1 MSDPLAAVSGK
12 VVAVARGGGAQR
24 VGIDPPQRSC
34 RQQQRDRVRQLGR
47 NQLEQHR
54 LALREASVHC
64 SKRLESY
71 IEDPLR
77 VLPAHRSG
85 ESQRITHGARDDVRT
100 IIAPPHGAKR
110 TWVMLRRAL
119 TAGRRR
125 ACVAVAG
132 DEGGAG
138 GAWQSHH
145 VTGDGDTVGFISLS
159 ITYLWFIRERV
170 QATRQ
175 SDSAAPGFLRQA
187 RRGDRVIGERERRT
201 DDER

>member
-1 MSDPLAAVSGK
+1 MSVLFVSATSYRAVGLHRC
-12 VVAVARGGGAQR
+12 AREETTNNGWQ
-24 VGIDPPQRSC
+24 
-34 RQQQRDRVRQLGR
+34 
-47 NQLEQHR
+47 
-54 LALREASVHC
+54 
-64 SKRLESY
+64 
-71 IEDPLR
+71 
-77 VLPAHRSG
+77 
-85 ESQRITHGARDDVRT
+85 
-100 IIAPPHGAKR
+100 
-110 TWVMLRRAL
+110 
-119 TAGRRR
+119 R